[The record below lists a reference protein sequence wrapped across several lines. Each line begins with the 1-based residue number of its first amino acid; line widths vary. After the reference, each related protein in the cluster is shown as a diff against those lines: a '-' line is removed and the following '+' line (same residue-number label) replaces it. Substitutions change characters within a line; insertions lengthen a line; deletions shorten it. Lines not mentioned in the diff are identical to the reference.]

1 MAIPEEAKKT
11 LKMFAEIYRAHF
23 PQSERPLTDK
33 LSLPPSIECPR
44 CHRVS
49 FHPQDVS
56 EGYCAHCHDFTTAK
70 KLHQPIELQGER

>member
-1 MAIPEEAKKT
+1 MDIPEEA
-11 LKMFAEIYRAHF
+11 LKILQGPSRPGERFAQTVEHMINQYA
-23 PQSERPLTDK
+23 
-33 LSLPPSIECPR
+33 LPPSIECPR

-56 EGYCAHCHDFTTAK
+56 EGYCAHCHDFTTPN